1 VQADT
6 SESVCNLVPKGGQK
20 RCRMDTDKAVS
31 YLKSAIESGHGP
43 FCRPLCGLWTPGP
56 PSRSL
61 AGDWKCPFCQFIAE
75 QAEEALRNKHTDHEI
90 LHFLRHECKKL
101 PPSFADPCMNY
112 VNTEGVIGQV
122 SDYTVVVLLVVLVVP
137 GGKALQT
144 YSALYS
150 NAPIHFQALGRFGG

>member
-1 VQADT
+1 
-6 SESVCNLVPKGGQK
+6 
-20 RCRMDTDKAVS
+20 
-31 YLKSAIESGHGP
+31 
-43 FCRPLCGLWTPGP
+43 
-56 PSRSL
+56 
-61 AGDWKCPFCQFIAE
+61 
-75 QAEEALRNKHTDHEI
+75 
-90 LHFLRHECKKL
+90 
-101 PPSFADPCMNY
+101 MNY